1 MKRMIKNNDSKKY
14 CLYYDLIV
22 SVDEDEY
29 GEATIAAT
37 FDLSP
42 SDGVKFLG
50 DKVRPK
56 YYLTPQQ
63 YGDYQSAVETMVQT
77 VFNSGFTIVSYKQSS
92 NYSIYAMLEPS
103 DDKYSDLKIFMRFRF
118 SNHESTGDFES
129 DTPISVNSIDDQNM
143 KKIIINNT
151 VYDYVNRRQFVF
163 NGSHGHDVVVASRRV
178 AEECKSALKDFE
190 QLLGDKD
197 E

>member
-1 MKRMIKNNDSKKY
+1 MIKNNDSKKY

-37 FDLSP
+37 FDLST

-103 DDKYSDLKIFMRFRF
+103 EIQIF
-118 SNHESTGDFES
+118 
-129 DTPISVNSIDDQNM
+129 
-143 KKIIINNT
+143 
-151 VYDYVNRRQFVF
+151 
-163 NGSHGHDVVVASRRV
+163 
-178 AEECKSALKDFE
+178 
-190 QLLGDKD
+190 
-197 E
+197 